1 MHGGQ
6 STHLR
11 YTLGMVVDRLQQMG
25 RPSITSPAQMGR
37 PSMYVEQESRSPTP
51 GRLVLD
57 YRLAIVVS
65 LSRVESRERE
75 SESANW
81 LPASS
86 R

>member
-1 MHGGQ
+1 
-6 STHLR
+6 
-11 YTLGMVVDRLQQMG
+11 
-25 RPSITSPAQMGR
+25 
-37 PSMYVEQESRSPTP
+37 MYVEQESRSPTP